1 MEGKTLTVPGR
12 KQLSGGRGKIRT
24 LGKIAE
30 PYGFLLPSFFIFGL
44 FTFYPFFKT
53 LHLSLFITDKMGM
66 PKLFVG
72 LENYISLFRSD
83 SFYNSLIVTAEFVF
97 IVVALGILLG
107 LTAALL
113 CSGAFPGV
121 RVFSTSY
128 ALPMAIASSS
138 AAMIFQVMLHPSIG
152 IIDKL
157 LRTDINWVADPAYA
171 LVCVS
176 VLTAWLN
183 SGINFLYLSA
193 GLSGIET
200 SLYES
205 ASVDGANG
213 FQKLIHITLP
223 GLSPVLFFTVTVD
236 IILSF
241 QSFGQVKI
249 LTQGGP
255 GEATNLIVYSIYRD
269 AFFNYRFGMAAAE
282 SIVLFLIIMALTLLM
297 FRSEKGSVNYQ

>member
-1 MEGKTLTVPGR
+1 MAARNSKPSQNNPG
-12 KQLSGGRGKIRT
+12 GIRS
-24 LGKIAE
+24 LGKNAE
-30 PYGFLLPSFFIFGL
+30 PYLYLLPCFFVFTL
-44 FTFYPFFKT
+44 FLFYPFFRT
-53 LHLSLFITDKMGM
+53 VYLSLFITDKMGM

-72 LENYISLFRSD
+72 LDNYKTLLQSD
-83 SFYNSLIVTAEFVF
+83 SFRNSLAVTFEFVV
-97 IVVALGILLG
+97 IVVALGLLLG
-107 LTAALL
+107 LAGALL
-113 CSGAFPGV
+113 CNRSFPGI
-121 RVFSTSY
+121 RFFSTAY

-152 IIDKL
+152 IVDKL
-157 LRTDINWVADPAYA
+157 LGTDINWVADPAYA
-171 LVCVS
+171 LICVA

-193 GLSGIET
+193 GLSGIEA

-205 ASVDGANG
+205 ASVDGANAL
-213 FQKLIHITLP
+213 QKLLHITLP
-223 GLSPVLFFTVTVD
+223 SLSPVLFFTVTIDV
-236 IILSF
+236 ILSF

-269 AFFNYRFGMAAAE
+269 AFFNYRFGAAAAE
-282 SIVLFLIIMALTLLM
+282 SIVLFLIILLLTLLM